1 MGCLA
6 IPRKWLT
13 PKTDEQI
20 GDNIMLSFTINQQFA
35 LKEVAIQIIGQEQQ
49 LQTNNQWYGLKAN
62 ADGQKL
68 WFDENSFVLLGTAS
82 GAQLVKW
89 LFMRGFK
96 NLDQIFQ
103 AYIANKQAKLEA
115 RLARRERIAAW
126 WTAQQT
132 PDQLDAPAPE
142 FTPEQLVAPASE
154 TATGPLDAPA
164 PNQTPELVAPAPDET
179 PEEVAAPAPEVTPE
193 EEEVAPAPDE
203 TLELVTSASKSTP
216 KGKKGQRK
224 TKKG

>member
-1 MGCLA
+1 
-6 IPRKWLT
+6 
-13 PKTDEQI
+13 
-20 GDNIMLSFTINQQFA
+20 MLSFTINQQFA

-62 ADGQKL
+62 ADAQKL
-68 WFDENSFVLLGTAS
+68 WFDENSFVLLGTAT

-96 NLDQIFQ
+96 NLDEIFQ
-103 AYIANKQAKLEA
+103 AYFANKQAKLEA

-126 WTAQQT
+126 WTGQQT
-132 PDQLDAPAPE
+132 PGQFDAPAPE
-142 FTPEQLVAPASE
+142 LTPEEVAAPASQPPEEDLVAPASE
-154 TATGPLDAPA
+154 QTTEEVAAPA
-164 PNQTPELVAPAPDET
+164 PNQTPELVAPTPHET
-179 PEEVAAPAPEVTPE
+179 PELDAPAS
-193 EEEVAPAPDE
+193 DE
-203 TLELVTSASKSTP
+203 ELVAIPPHETPDQLDTPASKSTP

>member
-1 MGCLA
+1 M
-6 IPRKWLT
+6 LT
-13 PKTDEQI
+13 
-20 GDNIMLSFTINQQFA
+20 FTINQQFA

-68 WFDENSFVLLGTAS
+68 WFDENSFVLLGTAT

-96 NLDQIFQ
+96 NLDEIFQ
-103 AYIANKQAKLEA
+103 AYFANKQAKVEA

-126 WTAQQT
+126 WTAQRT
-132 PDQLDAPAPE
+132 PEQLDAPAPE
-142 FTPEQLVAPASE
+142 FTPEEVAAPASQPTEEQLVAPAPE
-154 TATGPLDAPA
+154 LTPDQLDAPA
-164 PNQTPELVAPAPDET
+164 SEEAPVATPP
-179 PEEVAAPAPEVTPE
+179 
-193 EEEVAPAPDE
+193 
-203 TLELVTSASKSTP
+203 KSTP

-224 TKKG
+224 PKKS

>member
-1 MGCLA
+1 
-6 IPRKWLT
+6 
-13 PKTDEQI
+13 
-20 GDNIMLSFTINQQFA
+20 MLSFTINQQFA
-35 LKEVAIQIIGQEQQ
+35 LREVAIQIIGQEQQ

-96 NLDQIFQ
+96 NLDEIFQ

-126 WTAQQT
+126 LTAQAT
-132 PDQLDAPAPE
+132 PPEEVVAPAP
-142 FTPEQLVAPASE
+142 E

-164 PNQTPELVAPAPDET
+164 PEST
-179 PEEVAAPAPEVTPE
+179 PEEVAAPASEITPN
-193 EEEVAPAPDE
+193 AKA
-203 TLELVTSASKSTP
+203 KSTP

-224 TKKG
+224 PKKG